1 MKSILRGIW
10 ISFQSLLQSIFTM
23 ILAIA
28 ISSIIVKIFNVM
40 NDYYIPY
47 IFITVLSVITFYVI
61 YKNIKEIVKRR

>member
-23 ILAIA
+23 ILAIV

-47 IFITVLSVITFYVI
+47 IFITVFSVITLYVI